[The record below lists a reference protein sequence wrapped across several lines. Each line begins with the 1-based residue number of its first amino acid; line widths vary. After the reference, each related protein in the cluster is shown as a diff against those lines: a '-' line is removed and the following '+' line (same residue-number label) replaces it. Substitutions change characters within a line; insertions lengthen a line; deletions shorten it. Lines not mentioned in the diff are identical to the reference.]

1 MRKTWKK
8 PEAFHETFDLRT
20 ATARNVLRN
29 GVAEDLANAF
39 NRDERHTALKVAF
52 LLKRHIR
59 Q

>member
-39 NRDERHTALKVAF
+39 NKENRHAALKMSF
-52 LLKRHIR
+52 LLKRHPR